1 MGTRYYT
8 DTDHDEIMITAS
20 LREHKRRD
28 DFLSFL
34 STKKRLSAA
43 AFAQKL
49 FSSQAIGSDEI
60 GNALEL
66 IPMAL
71 ECDLIDLATEI
82 GDLVDA
88 AQY

>member
-1 MGTRYYT
+1 MGTRYYI
-8 DTDHDEIMITAS
+8 DTDQDEIMITAS

-28 DFLSFL
+28 DFVYFL
-34 STKKRLSAA
+34 SASGHSNAA
-43 AFAQKL
+43 TFAQKL
-49 FSSQAIGSDEI
+49 FSSQAIGSDEV

>member
-8 DTDHDEIMITAS
+8 DTDQDEIMVTAA
-20 LREHKRRD
+20 LREHKHRD
-28 DFLSFL
+28 DFIYFL
-34 STKKRLSAA
+34 SANGRVSAT

-49 FSSQAIGSDEI
+49 FSSQTIGSDEI

-66 IPMAL
+66 IPLAL
-71 ECDLIDLATEI
+71 ECDLVDLATEI